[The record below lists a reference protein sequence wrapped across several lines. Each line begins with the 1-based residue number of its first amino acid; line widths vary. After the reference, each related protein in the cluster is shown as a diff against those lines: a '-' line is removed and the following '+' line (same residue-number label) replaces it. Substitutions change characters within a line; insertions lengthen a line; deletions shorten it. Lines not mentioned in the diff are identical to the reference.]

1 MATVQ
6 RWLHCGFSEDSSPLN
21 WADYLGGSSRWIN
34 LAQSLELGRVV
45 VALHARQCIYK
56 SIQISPS
63 QLTILLP
70 FHGAGVGSQRRKSK
84 FGYQQ
89 IKTDS

>member
-1 MATVQ
+1 M
-6 RWLHCGFSEDSSPLN
+6 N
-21 WADYLGGSSRWIN
+21 WANDLGGSSSRWIN

-45 VALHARQCIYK
+45 VALHAQKCIHQ
-56 SIQISPS
+56 SIQISS
-63 QLTILLP
+63 SHLTILLP
-70 FHGAGVGSQRRKSK
+70 FHGAGVGGQRRKSK